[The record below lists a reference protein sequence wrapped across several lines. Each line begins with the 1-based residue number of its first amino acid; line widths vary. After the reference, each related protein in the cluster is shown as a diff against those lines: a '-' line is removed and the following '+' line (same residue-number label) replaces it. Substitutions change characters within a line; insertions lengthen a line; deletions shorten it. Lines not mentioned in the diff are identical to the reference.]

1 MTGQGGNTPA
11 HVLRIGQKQYEWLVA
26 AERAKVHPS
35 WPFVGTHYRSLRTH
49 WPWTYRASEALGL
62 WRPGQTV
69 AAAVAAA
76 RPT

>member
-1 MTGQGGNTPA
+1 MTGQGGNTPP

-35 WPFVGTHYRSLRTH
+35 WPFVGTHYRSLRTR
-49 WPWTYRASEALGL
+49 WPWTYRALGL

-69 AAAVAAA
+69 AAAVAAVA
-76 RPT
+76 PA